1 MSDGTRR
8 FERLLEPGTIGPITT
23 RNRIIKTANGTSFM
37 EEDQTVGPRMIAY
50 YERLAKGGVGFLV
63 VESCG
68 VEYPLAIQHVH
79 YFPDGSYEGVQLHLD
94 DDRFIPSFQRLTEAV
109 HKHGCP
115 VSIQFQH
122 SGPWNPTGLLPRDMK
137 IRDIKCPS
145 ALTEEELPGPDF
157 LPCRAMTKQEI
168 EDQIDLW
175 ASAAERAYKA
185 GFDACEINH
194 GTCHQGNTFL
204 SRIWNRRDDEYGP
217 QSYENRTRFLRN
229 IVTEAKRRCGSTFAV
244 HVLMN
249 AAEYN
254 HPLATTLEEGAEMA
268 RLVATV
274 ADGLNVRAE
283 RYGHRGGLIQP
294 DRILYPEPPA
304 ELPPDLDWT
313 RGGKGA
319 TVPLVEAV
327 KRKGVTIPVWTA
339 CRLDPELGEEYL
351 RKGSLDFVGMTRRLL
366 ADPYL
371 PNKVREGRLEDIRAC
386 TGCLHCF
393 DMRNKNKRLECRVN
407 ATLGRE
413 LEPEYL
419 CVPAKTKKK
428 VLVVGGGPA
437 GMEAARVAAR
447 RGHEVV
453 LCEKGPRLGGLMPV
467 AAIVKDLETEDLMD
481 LVRYLATQLKK
492 EEVTVRLNKAVTPEV
507 VRAERPDVLV
517 IAAGAV
523 HTKLDLPGAVR
534 GPTSHKVIKTER
546 LHGQLQLALKF
557 FSPRRLEELTRLW
570 MPVGKSAV
578 IMGGTLHGCELAE
591 FLVKRKRKV
600 VIAHDGPG
608 SELGNGMTIDDLE
621 NLWPWFKL
629 KHVPIWSE
637 VQYRELVDRG
647 LKVQVPDKRVFVLE
661 GKNVMT
667 TQDWGANTEIIAGL
681 AHLVDETHVIGSC
694 REPGLIVDAVREG
707 ALTGYAI

>member
-1 MSDGTRR
+1 MSER
-8 FERLLEPGTIGPITT
+8 FERLLEPGMIGPVKT

-79 YFPDGSYEGVQLHLD
+79 YFPDGSYEGVQLHFD
-94 DDRFIPSFQRLTEAV
+94 DDKFIPSYSRLTEAV
-109 HKHGCP
+109 HKQGCP

-122 SGPWNPTGLLPRDMK
+122 AGPWNPTGLLPRDPK

-145 ALTEEELPGPDF
+145 TLTADELPGPDF

-175 ASAAERAYKA
+175 ASAAERAFKA

-204 SRIWNRRDDEYGP
+204 SRIWNRRDDEYGA
-217 QSYENRTRFLRN
+217 QSYENRTRFIRN
-229 IVTEAKRRCGSTFAV
+229 IITETKRRCGPTFAV
-244 HVLMN
+244 HCLIN

-254 HPLATTLEEGAEMA
+254 HPLATTLEEGVEIAK
-268 RLVATV
+268 LIATV
-274 ADGLNVRAE
+274 ADGINVRAE

-294 DRILYPEPPA
+294 DRILYPEPP
-304 ELPPDLDWT
+304 EDLPADLDWSN
-313 RGGKGA
+313 RGKGA
-319 TVPLVEAV
+319 TVPLTAAV
-327 KRKGVTIPVWTA
+327 KRAGVTIPVWTA

-351 RKGSLDFVGMTRRLL
+351 RKGELDFVGMTRRLL

-371 PNKVREGRLEDIRAC
+371 PNKVREGRLEDTRTC

-393 DMRNKNKRLECRVN
+393 DMRNRNQKLECRVN

-413 LEPEYL
+413 LLPEYQ
-419 CVPAKTKKK
+419 CTQPKTKKK

-453 LCEKGPRLGGLMPV
+453 LYDKQSRLGGLLPV
-467 AAIVKDLETEDLMD
+467 AAIVKDTETEELTDLST
-481 LVRYLATQLKK
+481 YLRTQLSK
-492 EEVTVRLNKAVTPEV
+492 EGVTVRLGKAVTAKVIAKEK
-507 VRAERPDVLV
+507 PDALVL
-517 IAAGAV
+517 AAGAA
-523 HTKLDLPGAVR
+523 HTKFELPGAEGGATGR
-534 GPTSHKVIKTER
+534 KVIKTER
-546 LHGQLQLALKF
+546 LHGQLKLALKF
-557 FSPRRLEELTRLW
+557 FSAHQLERLTRFW
-570 MPVGKSAV
+570 MPVKKSAV

-591 FLVKRKRKV
+591 FLAKRGRQV
-600 VIAHDGPG
+600 VIAHDGP
-608 SELGNGMTIDDLE
+608 EADLGAGMTKDDLE

-629 KHVPIWSE
+629 KHVTLWPD
-637 VQYRELVDRG
+637 VHYREIVKRG
-647 LKVQVPDKRVFVLE
+647 LKIQFPDKRVFVLE
-661 GKNVMT
+661 GKNIMT
-667 TQDWGANTEIIAGL
+667 TQDWGPSQKLIEELSGL
-681 AHLVDETHVIGSC
+681 VSETHVIGSC
-694 REPGLIVDAVREG
+694 REPGWIVDAIREG
-707 ALTGYAI
+707 ALAGYAI